1 MNQWGAVKLGMVV
14 ATAGAL
20 GILGSGKNSAQTHST
35 PSYALSSFRGFH
47 TMQGMVAGS
56 ANNLGD
62 GQASSSGGLDMLKA
76 AASRGGSDFNRS
88 GAAPGRALVPQGAVR
103 KIVRSASVC
112 FEVKD
117 QSKARALVHGV
128 AIRNGAEIFSEESAG
143 SGENESGVIVIQAS
157 PDKLDAILKELEP
170 LGRVVSR
177 SVASDNMSEEYV
189 DLNSRLQNFRKVEA
203 RLTNLMQFK
212 TNKLSDIL
220 ELERE
225 LDRVGGEIEQTI
237 GRMKYIDTLAASSRI
252 TVRMAQPVVVQA
264 EQAAA
269 ATGIIAQVRNS
280 FVGSFNTFVSTG
292 LTLLSMT
299 GFLLALGLWTL
310 PVAGVIWLLKTKL
323 FSSHQ

>member
-1 MNQWGAVKLGMVV
+1 
-14 ATAGAL
+14 
-20 GILGSGKNSAQTHST
+20 
-35 PSYALSSFRGFH
+35 
-47 TMQGMVAGS
+47 
-56 ANNLGD
+56 
-62 GQASSSGGLDMLKA
+62 
-76 AASRGGSDFNRS
+76 
-88 GAAPGRALVPQGAVR
+88 
-103 KIVRSASVC
+103 
-112 FEVKD
+112 
-117 QSKARALVHGV
+117 
-128 AIRNGAEIFSEESAG
+128 
-143 SGENESGVIVIQAS
+143 
-157 PDKLDAILKELEP
+157 
-170 LGRVVSR
+170 
-177 SVASDNMSEEYV
+177 
-189 DLNSRLQNFRKVEA
+189 
-203 RLTNLMQFK
+203 MQFK